1 MDHRSVRLRRSSL
14 EDGVNDSVLSGEFH
28 VLMRSIYDRAK
39 SQCGYNA
46 TRFKKMLEEKGGVE
60 TAKTLLKAPTVSDGF
75 VELYMRKRLDLTV
88 EAQLLENP
96 QFWPLF
102 TEAELDT
109 ARRWLKE
116 YREK

>member
-1 MDHRSVRLRRSSL
+1 MSHVDLV
-14 EDGVNDSVLSGEFH
+14 GEFP

-39 SQCGYNA
+39 AECGYNA
-46 TRFKKMLEEKGGVE
+46 TRFKRMLEERGGVE
-60 TAKTLLKAPTVSDGF
+60 TAKVLLKAPTVSDGF
-75 VELYMRKRLDLTV
+75 VELYMRNRLDLTV

-102 TEAELDT
+102 TDTELDT
-109 ARRWLKE
+109 ARRWLQQ

>member
-1 MDHRSVRLRRSSL
+1 MNADL
-14 EDGVNDSVLSGEFH
+14 EGQFH
-28 VLMRSIYDRAK
+28 ILMRSSYETARK
-39 SQCGYNA
+39 ECGYNA
-46 TRFKKMLEEKGGVE
+46 TQFKKMLEDKGGVE
-60 TAKTLLKAPTVSDGF
+60 TAKTLLKAPKVSDGF
-75 VELYMRKRLDLTV
+75 VELFLRKRLDLTL

-102 TEAELDT
+102 TESEIDT

>member
-1 MDHRSVRLRRSSL
+1 MSNAD
-14 EDGVNDSVLSGEFH
+14 LSGAFH
-28 VLMRSIYDRAK
+28 ALMRSVYDRARTE
-39 SQCGYNA
+39 CNYNA

-88 EAQLLENP
+88 EAQILDNP
-96 QFWPLF
+96 QFWTLF
-102 TEAELDT
+102 TDAELDT